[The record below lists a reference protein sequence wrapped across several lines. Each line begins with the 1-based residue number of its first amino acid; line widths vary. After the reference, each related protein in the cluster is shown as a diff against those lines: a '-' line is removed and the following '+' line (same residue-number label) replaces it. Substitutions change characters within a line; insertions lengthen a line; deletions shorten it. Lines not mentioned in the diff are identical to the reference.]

1 MESARERGIG
11 MNRWLVVYS
20 SVTGNT
26 KKVAE
31 AFCKAVQGTLVSVED
46 AAAPEGSDA
55 VAVGYWLWRGGPDPK
70 AAAYLSRLEGVN
82 VALLETHAADN
93 RSEHSVT
100 AFARAAAR
108 LGKDCRVLNVFECQG
123 QVPEA
128 VREKRA
134 KLEAEKLAD
143 PHAKAQGWKTSVGH
157 PDEADLE
164 AAGEF
169 ALRTDKKL
177 VYFLKKD
184 GAR

>member
-1 MESARERGIG
+1 

-26 KKVAE
+26 KKVAKAICE
-31 AFCKAVQGTLVSVED
+31 ALDGTLLRVED
-46 AAAPEGSDA
+46 AREPDEFDA

-70 AAAYLSRLEGVN
+70 TAEYLSRLSDVK
-82 VALLETHAADN
+82 VALFETHAADN

-100 AFARAAAR
+100 AFARAAAC

-134 KLEAEKLAD
+134 KLEAEKPVD
-143 PHAKAQGWKTSVGH
+143 PHAKSQGWKNSIGH
-157 PDEADLE
+157 PDKADLM
-164 AAGEF
+164 AAKAF
-169 ALRTDKKL
+169 ALRTDNKL
-177 VYFLKKD
+177 SFFLKKES
-184 GAR
+184 AK

>member
-1 MESARERGIG
+1 

-31 AFCKAVQGTLVSVED
+31 AFCEAVEGALVPVEE
-46 AAAPEGSDA
+46 AGEATEFDA

-70 AAAYLSRLEGVN
+70 TAAYLSRLSGVN
-82 VALLETHAADN
+82 VALFETHAADN

-100 AFARAAAR
+100 AFARAAAH
-108 LGKDCRVLNVFECQG
+108 LGKGCRVLNVFECQG

-134 KLEAEKLAD
+134 RLAAEKSND
-143 PHAKAQGWKTSVGH
+143 PHAKAQGWKTSIGH
-157 PDEADLE
+157 PDEADL
-164 AAGEF
+164 AKAREF

-177 VYFLKKD
+177 TYFLKKD
-184 GAR
+184 NA

>member
-1 MESARERGIG
+1 

-31 AFCKAVQGTLVSVED
+31 AFCEAVGGTLVRVE
-46 AAAPEGSDA
+46 DA

-108 LGKDCRVLNVFECQG
+108 LGRDCRVLNVFECQG

-134 KLEAEKLAD
+134 RLEAEKPAD

-157 PDEADLE
+157 PDGADLA

-177 VYFLKKD
+177 AYFLKKD
-184 GAR
+184 GVR

>member
-1 MESARERGIG
+1 

-31 AFCKAVQGTLVSVED
+31 AFCEAVGGTLVRVED
-46 AAAPEGSDA
+46 AELPEAYDA
-55 VAVGYWLWRGGPDPK
+55 VAVGYWLWRGGADPK
-70 AAAYLSRLEGVN
+70 TAAYLSRLTGVN
-82 VALLETHAADN
+82 VALFETHAADN

-100 AFARAAAR
+100 AFARAAAL

-134 KLEAEKLAD
+134 KLEASKPSD

-157 PDEADLE
+157 PDEADL
-164 AAGEF
+164 AAAKEF

-177 VYFLKKD
+177 SYFLQKD
-184 GAR
+184 KA

>member
-1 MESARERGIG
+1 MM

-31 AFCKAVQGTLVSVED
+31 AFCEAVGGTLVRVED
-46 AAAPEGSDA
+46 AGMPEEYDA

-70 AAAYLSRLEGVN
+70 TAAYLSRLSGGN
-82 VALLETHAADN
+82 VALFETHAADN

-100 AFARAAAR
+100 AFARAAAL
-108 LGKDCRVLNVFECQG
+108 LGKECRVLNVFECQG

-128 VREKRA
+128 VRQKREKMA
-134 KLEAEKLAD
+134 AND
-143 PHAKAQGWKTSVGH
+143 PHAKSRGWKTSVGH
-157 PDEADLE
+157 PDAEDL
-164 AAGEF
+164 ATARDF

-177 VYFLKKD
+177 SYFLKKD
-184 GAR
+184 KEG

>member
-1 MESARERGIG
+1 

-26 KKVAE
+26 KKIAE
-31 AFCKAVQGTLVSVED
+31 AFCEEVGGTLARVEE
-46 AAAPEGSDA
+46 AKEPEGYDA
-55 VAVGYWLWRGGPDPK
+55 VAIGYWLWRGGPDPK
-70 AAAYLSRLEGVN
+70 TAAYLSQLSGVN
-82 VALLETHAADN
+82 VAFLETHAADN

-134 KLEAEKLAD
+134 KLEAEKPAD
-143 PHAKAQGWKTSVGH
+143 PHAKSQGWKTSVGH
-157 PDEADLE
+157 PDESDV
-164 AAGEF
+164 AAAKEF

-177 VYFLKKD
+177 SYFLKKD
-184 GAR
+184 NA

>member
-1 MESARERGIG
+1 

-31 AFCKAVQGTLVSVED
+31 AFCEAVEGTIMRVEE
-46 AAAPEGSDA
+46 AELPEEYDA

-70 AAAYLSRLEGVN
+70 TATYLSRLSGVN
-82 VALLETHAADN
+82 VALFETHAADN

-100 AFARAAAR
+100 AFARAAAC

-134 KLEAEKLAD
+134 RLEAEKPAD

-157 PDEADLE
+157 PDAADLAE
-164 AAGEF
+164 IKAF
-169 ALRTDKKL
+169 AMRTDKKL
-177 VYFLKKD
+177 SYFLKKD
-184 GAR
+184 STALP

>member
-1 MESARERGIG
+1 

-31 AFCKAVQGTLVSVED
+31 AFCEAVNGTLVRVED
-46 AAAPEGSDA
+46 AKEPEGFDA

-70 AAAYLSRLEGVN
+70 TAAYLSRLSGVN
-82 VALLETHAADN
+82 VALFETHAADN

-100 AFARAAAR
+100 AFARAAAC

-134 KLEAEKLAD
+134 KLEAEKPAD
-143 PHAKAQGWKTSVGH
+143 PHAKSQGWKNSIGH
-157 PDEADLE
+157 PDEADLM
-164 AAGEF
+164 AAREF

-177 VYFLKKD
+177 SYFLKKD
-184 GAR
+184 STALP